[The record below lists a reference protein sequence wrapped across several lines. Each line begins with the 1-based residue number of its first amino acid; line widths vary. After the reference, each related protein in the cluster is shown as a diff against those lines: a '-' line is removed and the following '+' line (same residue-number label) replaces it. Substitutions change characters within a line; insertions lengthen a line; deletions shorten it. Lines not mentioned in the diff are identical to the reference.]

1 MNAFFSAA
9 ADAALPVAVA
19 LLVLGAIARGV
30 LWAQLDDPRG
40 RRLARQYLEPL
51 STWSVAGF
59 IVYAL
64 TLVAAGEAAT
74 APLAIALVLAV
85 AAAVLRVEGEEEPRV
100 APASA
105 PAAGRE
111 SARGRRGAAA
121 AAGDELAPGGRGDAG
136 SAGHLWDGE
145 AEPAA
150 PAGLW
155 AREVR

>member
-9 ADAALPVAVA
+9 ADAALAVAVA

-30 LWAQLDDPRG
+30 LWAQLDDPRWQ
-40 RRLARQYLEPL
+40 RLARQYLEPL

-85 AAAVLRVEGEEEPRV
+85 GAAVLRVEGEAEPRV
-100 APASA
+100 APANA
-105 PAAGRE
+105 TAE
-111 SARGRRGAAA
+111 
-121 AAGDELAPGGRGDAG
+121 GDGLAPGGRGVTTTAGDGFAARDA
-136 SAGHLWDGE
+136 SSVPAGHLWDGE

-150 PAGLW
+150 PGGLW
-155 AREVR
+155 AREAR

>member
-40 RRLARQYLEPL
+40 RRLARQYLGPL

-74 APLAIALVLAV
+74 APLAIALVSPS
-85 AAAVLRVEGEEEPRV
+85 PRRCC
-100 APASA
+100 AWRAKRS
-105 PAAGRE
+105 RKWRRR
-111 SARGRRGAAA
+111 ARRRGATSSRRTGAA
-121 AAGDELAPGGRGDAG
+121 RRPWRRAASSRGVG
-136 SAGHLWDGE
+136 
-145 AEPAA
+145 AA
-150 PAGLW
+150 RP
-155 AREVR
+155 